1 MAPPMTVRQLSSRHS
16 DIAVLAALLAGA
28 LALAAMIAPVRA
40 SDVGT
45 SMSGPS
51 TFPQQDGAALFQAV
65 CQGCHQ
71 ADAQGAVGAAAYP
84 PLARNSKL
92 AAGAYPVYTILQGR
106 KGMPSLESY
115 LSDAQVAA
123 VVNYVRT
130 HFGNQYADAVTP
142 QMVRAAR
149 ETR

>member
-1 MAPPMTVRQLSSRHS
+1 MITAR
-16 DIAVLAALLAGA
+16 AAAARLLVGALFGA
-28 LALAAMIAPVRA
+28 LALACLVAPVRA
-40 SDVGT
+40 GDVGA

-51 TFPQQDGAALFQAV
+51 RFPQQDGAALFQAV

-84 PLARNSKL
+84 ALARNSKL
-92 AAGAYPVYTILQGR
+92 ASGAYPVYTILQGR

-115 LSDAQVAA
+115 LSDDQIAT